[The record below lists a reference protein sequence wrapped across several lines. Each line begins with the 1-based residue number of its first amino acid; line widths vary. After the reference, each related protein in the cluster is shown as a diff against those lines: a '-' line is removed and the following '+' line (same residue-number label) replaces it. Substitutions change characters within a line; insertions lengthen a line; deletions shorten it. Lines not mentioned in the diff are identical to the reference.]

1 MLNKCLLNLSEHMRA
16 KMMCES
22 GENSLKICPINS
34 EFIIYLYH
42 GNLEFNGQKKKRF
55 DLTSTHLQCGLLDEI
70 AACPLLYLPVLGII
84 T

>member
-1 MLNKCLLNLSEHMRA
+1 MRA

-42 GNLEFNGQKKKRF
+42 GNLEFNGEEKRF
-55 DLTSTHLQCGLLDEI
+55 DLTSMHLQCELSDEI